1 MSIAN
6 VNQFYQVAMQDP
18 DLRQQFHTASASKSD
33 QDILQMAVEQ
43 GQKHGYSFTTEEVA
57 QAIAATQLPAETDGN
72 IELSDQQL
80 EAVAGGGPKTKAA
93 GRDGAS
99 AGRVVNDTVGAG
111 LAAVGGFFSGMFSG

>member
-111 LAAVGGFFSGMFSG
+111 LAAVGGFFSGMFGG

>member
-6 VNQFYQVAMQDP
+6 VNQFYQVAMHDP

-72 IELSDQQL
+72 VELSDQQL
-80 EAVAGGGPKTKAA
+80 EAVAGGASKVDSASDAGVEA
-93 GRDGAS
+93 GRDTL
-99 AGRVVNDTVGAG
+99 DTVGAG
-111 LAAVGGFFSGMFSG
+111 FAAVGGFIYGVFGG